1 MARLEKTAEAAADK
15 VLDPVCGMKV
25 SPGRTRLVAIYQ
37 GRSYWFCAKDCREA
51 FEANPKKYL
60 ETKPAKRK
68 GLWGRYLDRLNRATE
83 GKPLKCH

>member
-1 MARLEKTAEAAADK
+1 MTKSESATKAAADNAI
-15 VLDPVCGMKV
+15 DPVCGMKV

-37 GRSYWFCAKDCREA
+37 GRSYWFCAKECREA

-60 ETKPAKRK
+60 ETKPFKRK